1 MPVATV
7 WTAIPTPSESTGYG
21 LDSYGTAPYGNPST
35 GDTILTT
42 WTEIVQTT

>member
-1 MPVATV
+1 VPVATV